1 MNVKLSL
8 LALAVAAV
16 FATPAMAQSRDDAET
31 NTYTNISNHIDVDG
45 KVAVRGRIRVNAE
58 GAATID
64 QDQAA
69 FGNSSSGD
77 GDHTASFG
85 DNALNG
91 ASGNIGVNVSAGVG
105 NAQSNDAAITNLSLA
120 KSDDGTGSDDPDDSD
135 DQGLVGPADHD
146 ESRDVRRGAMATAM
160 VFSTQASAGN
170 SASSEEEGTFYTATL
185 DGDALGGVA
194 GNVGVNVA
202 AGVGNAQS
210 NGMAASIA
218 EGAVIA
224 KASSDSEQVSMMNS
238 LDSSHG
244 DLDLIATFGGNALL
258 GATGNIGVNVASG
271 VGNVQH
277 NGLAIASSTCNAC
290 GQ

>member
-45 KVAVRGRIRVNAE
+45 RVEVRGRIRVDAE

-69 FGNSSSGD
+69 FGNRSDGD

-120 KSDDGTGSDDPDDSD
+120 KSGGGSDDPDDSD

-146 ESRDVRRGAMATAM
+146 EDSDVRHGAMATAM
-160 VFSTQASAGN
+160 VFSTQASIGN

-185 DGDALGGVA
+185 DGEALGGVA

-271 VGNVQH
+271 VGNLQH